1 MAATATV
8 GAEEIGRA
16 GEAILA
22 QNRPVTG
29 YSLRMQLGNRG
40 DPKRL
45 MAVWKQTQ
53 PDVAAPAGQLT
64 EASVAPLPPD
74 LAARAAALGD
84 QLAASIRDAIATA
97 WTAAE
102 RRAAE
107 RLGDEVAAARA
118 AAEAARLAQAEAD
131 EALAAT
137 DAAMAVLVAE
147 RDQAVT
153 AAEKAISAAAHTA
166 GERNRIAAELAT
178 ARAASTEA
186 ERRAAAA
193 EAARET
199 ALAAAQQARAE
210 AREAT
215 AAAMAVREQAAADVA
230 TARAEAAATRTKV
243 EATQRNA
250 AAKKRVQE
258 PEATDPKPSAGDNP
272 QEARNGVET
281 PGRSARPLGAAGPD
295 VTAPSAAS
303 DETVAKPASEAQ
315 PDDLPVVLDRLKLP
329 KAERAAYDDGV
340 TCGVTGRGEKPSRRF
355 QPGQRLAHLLPF
367 NRAGYRDGVAKV
379 RARRA
384 AAAASDRAE
393 PPSAVSAG
401 TATVNDIERG

>member
-1 MAATATV
+1 M
-8 GAEEIGRA
+8 
-16 GEAILA
+16 
-22 QNRPVTG
+22 
-29 YSLRMQLGNRG
+29 
-40 DPKRL
+40 
-45 MAVWKQTQ
+45 
-53 PDVAAPAGQLT
+53 
-64 EASVAPLPPD
+64 
-74 LAARAAALGD
+74 LGD
-84 QLAASIRDAIATA
+84 QLATAIRDAIATA

-166 GERNRIAAELAT
+166 GERNLIAAELAT

-230 TARAEAAATRTKV
+230 TARAEAAATRAPV
-243 EATQRNA
+243 EATQHSA
-250 AAKKRVQE
+250 TTKKRVQE
-258 PEATDPKPSAGDNP
+258 PETPEPRPFAGDDG
-272 QEARNGVET
+272 QEDRTALEI
-281 PGRSARPLGAAGPD
+281 PGRSARPLGAAELDAGL
-295 VTAPSAAS
+295 PSPVLG
-303 DETVAKPASEAQ
+303 ETVGEPEGGAR
-315 PDDLPVVLDRLKLP
+315 PDDLPIVPDRLKIP
-329 KAERAAYDDGV
+329 KPERAAYDDGFAA
-340 TCGVTGRGEKPSRRF
+340 GMNGWEEKTPRRF
-355 QPGQRLAHLLPF
+355 QQGQRLAHLLPF
-367 NRAGYRDGVAKV
+367 RLAGYRDGAAK
-379 RARRA
+379 RRA
-384 AAAASDRAE
+384 SVATAQAASE
-393 PPSAVSAG
+393 VPKPPPAV
-401 TATVNDIERG
+401 

>member
-1 MAATATV
+1 V
-8 GAEEIGRA
+8 
-16 GEAILA
+16 
-22 QNRPVTG
+22 
-29 YSLRMQLGNRG
+29 
-40 DPKRL
+40 
-45 MAVWKQTQ
+45 
-53 PDVAAPAGQLT
+53 
-64 EASVAPLPPD
+64 
-74 LAARAAALGD
+74 LGD
-84 QLAASIRDAIATA
+84 QLATVIRDAIATA

-166 GERNRIAAELAT
+166 GERNLIAAELAT

-215 AAAMAVREQAAADVA
+215 AAAMSVREQAAADVA
-230 TARAEAAATRTKV
+230 TARAEAAATRAPV
-243 EATQRNA
+243 EATQHSA
-250 AAKKRVQE
+250 ATKKRVQE
-258 PEATDPKPSAGDNP
+258 PETPEPRPFAGDDG
-272 QEARNGVET
+272 QEDRTALEI
-281 PGRSARPLGAAGPD
+281 PGRSALRLDVAELDAGLPSPVLG
-295 VTAPSAAS
+295 
-303 DETVAKPASEAQ
+303 ETVGEPEGEAR
-315 PDDLPVVLDRLKLP
+315 PDDLPIVPDRLKIP
-329 KAERAAYDDGV
+329 KPERAAYDDGFAA
-340 TCGVTGRGEKPSRRF
+340 GMNGWEEKTPRRF
-355 QPGQRLAHLLPF
+355 QQGQRLAHLLPF
-367 NRAGYRDGVAKV
+367 RLAGYRDGAAK
-379 RARRA
+379 RRA
-384 AAAASDRAE
+384 SVATAEAASE
-393 PPSAVSAG
+393 VPKPPPAV
-401 TATVNDIERG
+401 